1 MRKVYLLITS
11 ALLLL
16 GSSTLWAATVATVDG
31 EEFDNIGTAISAWS
45 EQGKTTLTLL
55 SDCEYNASSYIY
67 PWGSKILDLNGKTLT
82 WSLATD
88 YACYYN
94 EDGLTVT
101 DNDSQHKGELRFNAD
116 WGIQN
121 YGSSSATTLNIS
133 NCKVTGRGT
142 VKTNP
147 SNGSKYGVGSVLYC
161 TIGTIN
167 IENAEIVSTNSYAAI
182 RLSRGICNITGESTI
197 VSESSEPNVEIQ
209 VVSVYGSD
217 SSEDENYSVLNLEQ
231 NSKLINKSNNGASY
245 GVTVIQNSNKHAYGV
260 VVNIDGKVYGRNAMT
275 VLGNIKD
282 IPGLNGVPWDANIV
296 KVNIGST
303 AEMLSSID
311 GGESIYENGTVLY
324 VAGYADWTIKGKL
337 MGGSPIHAK
346 SGTLNIDNAT
356 ITATRDFYTPIEY
369 NGSGCEPTGNAIAIE
384 SNGGY
389 AGKVQINI
397 TNGSTIASTA
407 GYAVEEG
414 VVCKKTTTNNC
425 DQVTQQIGLTVTDG
439 AEGTNAFAGAKG
451 TMVFSDSFAQALRD
465 GSINVD
471 ESQTQW
477 VQNAITSG
485 KYSAMPE
492 VVADG
497 YMVAFTGDV
506 LFPYEVV
513 KKEDDP
519 GITDITSITED
530 RVIEG
535 DFTVEQGKALIV
547 RTGKILEIQ
556 GKLNIGQNVNWP
568 SQVTVEPG
576 ATLIV
581 KDGIEIKASN
591 VDNALLI
598 KADSENGTGSLL
610 YSSAAPVTLPEGTV
624 ELYMYAKD
632 NGDGTYTWQ
641 HFGLPVMDMPV
652 PTISKTAAAMYN
664 DWNNGWAPSSSAA
677 IIAKGPWFGYNTTTN
692 APAKGAMYKFTGAIV
707 GNENADLYLE
717 RYGYYCFANSYTSR
731 LSIKKLV
738 ETVNANDQTDGSVWV
753 YDASKTPAHF
763 DIYYQAEVDDD
774 DFVDGGLAPMQAFF
788 VKNDKGASTSITL
801 NYINDVY
808 KFIPNSGDTRASD
821 ADLNGGKITL
831 SDGKEAATLTIREA
845 ARFSDEIEKGYDV
858 VQMETGMI
866 QIYALQGEYKLS
878 AIATNN
884 IDSKEIEI
892 LTKGETEYTLTFSNI
907 KGNGFKLTDLASG
920 AEIEVGEGKTYSFTA
935 ASNSTIR
942 RFKLGEG
949 EVSANEAEANSA
961 VNIWAADGN
970 VFVANNEA
978 AADIEIYNLSG
989 VKVAGAA
996 ANGEALQSVAI
1007 NSLASGVYIVR
1018 VGEASAKVVK

>member
-31 EEFDNIGTAISAWS
+31 VEFETIDAAISAWS
-45 EQGKTTLTLL
+45 GQGKTTLTLL
-55 SDCEYNASSYIY
+55 DNCVYDAGSSYCDLY
-67 PWGSKILDLNGKTLT
+67 GTKTLDLNDKTLT
-82 WSLATD
+82 WISANDVCIYSNNNGVLNIVGNSGSYNGKLILNTDKYGLCTYDGNAT
-88 YACYYN
+88 
-94 EDGLTVT
+94 
-101 DNDSQHKGELRFNAD
+101 
-116 WGIQN
+116 I
-121 YGSSSATTLNIS
+121 NIS
-133 NCKVTGRGT
+133 NC
-142 VKTNP
+142 
-147 SNGSKYGVGSVLYC
+147 
-161 TIGTIN
+161 
-167 IENAEIVSTNSYAAI
+167 IVSGTGVAVALMYA
-182 RLSRGICNITGESTI
+182 GVVNVKGESI
-197 VSESSEPNVEIQ
+197 VMSGRDKESY
-209 VVSVYGSD
+209 VVSMLGSND
-217 SSEDENYSVLNLEQ
+217 PKDANYSVLNVEQ
-231 NSKLINKSNNGASY
+231 KSKLINTTNTSGSY
-245 GVTVIQNSNKHAYGV
+245 GVVVHNTSNKHAYGV

-282 IPGLNGVPWDANIV
+282 IPGLNGVPGDANIV

-356 ITATRDFYTPIEY
+356 ITATREFYSPIEY

-407 GYAVEEG
+407 GYAIEEG
-414 VVCKKTTTNNC
+414 VVCKKTATDNC

-465 GSINVD
+465 GSFDAGTGV
-471 ESQTQW
+471 EW

-506 LFPYEVV
+506 MFPYEVV
-513 KKEDDP
+513 LKNDDS

-547 RTGKILEIQ
+547 RTGKTLEIQ

-664 DWNNGWAPSSSAA
+664 DWNNGWAPSNSAA
-677 IIAKGPWFGYNTTTN
+677 IIVKGPWFGYNTTTN

-707 GNENADLYLE
+707 GNENADFYLE

-731 LSIKKLV
+731 LSIKNLV

-788 VKNDKGASTSITL
+788 VKNDKGASTTITL

-831 SDGKEAATLTIREA
+831 SDGKESATLTIREA
-845 ARFSDEIEKGYDV
+845 ARYSDEIEKGSDV

-884 IDSKEIEI
+884 IESKEIEI
-892 LTKGETEYTLTFSNI
+892 LTKGETEYTLTFSNM

-920 AEIEVGEGKTYSFTA
+920 AEIEVGEGKTYTFTA
-935 ASNSTIR
+935 AANSTIR

-970 VFVANNEA
+970 LFVANNEA

-996 ANGEALQSVAI
+996 ANGEALQAVAI

>member
-11 ALLLL
+11 VLLLL

-31 EEFDNIGTAISAWS
+31 EEFETIDAAISAWKAS
-45 EQGKTTLTLL
+45 GKTTLTLL
-55 SDCEYNASSYIY
+55 ADCEYNASSYIY
-67 PWGSKILDLNGKTLT
+67 PWGNKTLDLNGKTLT
-82 WSLATD
+82 WSLATN
-88 YACYYN
+88 YPCYIN

-101 DNDSQHKGELRFNAD
+101 DNDSQHKGELRFNAN

-121 YGSSSATTLNIS
+121 FGSTSATTLNIS
-133 NCKVTGRGT
+133 NCKVSGTGCLVYET
-142 VKTNP
+142 T
-147 SNGSKYGVGSVLYC
+147 GVA
-161 TIGTIN
+161 N
-167 IENAEIVSTNSYAAI
+167 IDNAELASSGLQVIKVTKGTLNVTGKSVITSERNEESYAIAV
-182 RLSRGICNITGESTI
+182 LGSST
-197 VSESSEPNVEIQ
+197 PA
-209 VVSVYGSD
+209 D
-217 SSEDENYSVLNLEQ
+217 ANYSVVNIGEDSKVINKTNTDGSYAVVVFQ
-231 NSKLINKSNNGASY
+231 NSE
-245 GVTVIQNSNKHAYGV
+245 KHAYGV

-282 IPGLNGVPWDANIV
+282 IPGLNGVPGDANIV

-311 GGESIYENGTVLY
+311 GGESIYEDGTVLY

-465 GSINVD
+465 GSIDAGTGV
-471 ESQTQW
+471 EW

-506 LFPYEVV
+506 MFPYEVV
-513 KKEDDP
+513 LKEDDP

-535 DFTVEQGKALIV
+535 DFSVEQGKALIV
-547 RTGKILEIQ
+547 RTGKTLEIQ

-581 KDGIEIKASN
+581 KDGIEINASN

-641 HFGLPVMDMPV
+641 HFGLPVMDVPV

-664 DWNNGWAPSSSAA
+664 DWNNGWAPSNSAA

-707 GNENADLYLE
+707 GNENADFYLE

-731 LSIKKLV
+731 LSIKNLV

-788 VKNDKGASTSITL
+788 VKNDKGASTTITL

-920 AEIEVGEGKTYSFTA
+920 AEIEVGEGKTYTFTA
-935 ASNSTIR
+935 AANSTIR

-978 AADIEIYNLSG
+978 AADIEIYDLSG

-996 ANGEALQSVAI
+996 ANGEALQAVAI

>member
-11 ALLLL
+11 ALMLLS
-16 GSSTLWAATVATVDG
+16 SSTLWAADVATVDG
-31 EEFDNIGTAISAWS
+31 KEFDNIGTAISEWS
-45 EQGKTTLTLL
+45 KEGKTTLTLL
-55 SDCEYNASSYIY
+55 ADCEYDAVNSYCDLY
-67 PWGSKILDLNGKTLT
+67 GTKTLDLNDKTLT
-82 WSLATD
+82 WKSTNRVCIYSNNNGVLNIVD
-88 YACYYN
+88 NSGSYN
-94 EDGLTVT
+94 GKLIFDT
-101 DNDSQHKGELRFNAD
+101 DNYGLCTYDGNAT
-116 WGIQN
+116 I
-121 YGSSSATTLNIS
+121 NIS
-133 NCKVTGRGT
+133 NC
-142 VKTNP
+142 
-147 SNGSKYGVGSVLYC
+147 
-161 TIGTIN
+161 
-167 IENAEIVSTNSYAAI
+167 IVSGTGVAVVRMIAGVVNVK
-182 RLSRGICNITGESTI
+182 GESI
-197 VSESSEPNVEIQ
+197 VMSGRDEESY
-209 VVSVYGSD
+209 VVAMLGSD
-217 SSEDENYSVLNLEQ
+217 DPKDANYSVLNVEQ
-231 NSKLINKSNNGASY
+231 KSKLINTTNTDGSY
-245 GVTVIQNSNKHAYGV
+245 GVVVFNNGNKHAYGV

-282 IPGLNGVPWDANIV
+282 IPGLNGVPGDANIV

-311 GGESIYENGTVLY
+311 GGESIYEDGTVLY

-465 GSINVD
+465 GSIDAGTGV
-471 ESQTQW
+471 EW

-506 LFPYEVV
+506 MFPYEVV
-513 KKEDDP
+513 LKEDDP

-547 RTGKILEIQ
+547 RTGKTLEIQ

-581 KDGIEIKASN
+581 KDGIEINASN

-598 KADSENGTGSLL
+598 KADNENGTGSLL

-641 HFGLPVMDMPV
+641 HFGLPVMDVPV

-664 DWNNGWAPSSSAA
+664 DWNNGWAPSNSAA

-707 GNENADLYLE
+707 GNENADFYLE

-731 LSIKKLV
+731 LSIKNLV

-788 VKNDKGASTSITL
+788 VKNDKGASTTITL

-935 ASNSTIR
+935 AANSTIR

-996 ANGEALQSVAI
+996 ANGEALQAVAI

>member
-1 MRKVYLLITS
+1 MLLS
-11 ALLLL
+11 
-16 GSSTLWAATVATVDG
+16 SSTLWAADVATVDG
-31 EEFDNIGTAISAWS
+31 KEFDNIGTAISEWS
-45 EQGKTTLTLL
+45 KEGKTTLTLL
-55 SDCEYNASSYIY
+55 ADCEYDAVNSYCDLY
-67 PWGSKILDLNGKTLT
+67 GTKTLDLNDKTLT
-82 WSLATD
+82 WKSTNRVCIYSNNNGVLNIVD
-88 YACYYN
+88 NSGSYN
-94 EDGLTVT
+94 GKLIFDT
-101 DNDSQHKGELRFNAD
+101 DNYGLCTYDGNAT
-116 WGIQN
+116 I
-121 YGSSSATTLNIS
+121 NIS
-133 NCKVTGRGT
+133 NC
-142 VKTNP
+142 
-147 SNGSKYGVGSVLYC
+147 
-161 TIGTIN
+161 
-167 IENAEIVSTNSYAAI
+167 IVSGTGVAVVRMIAGVVNVK
-182 RLSRGICNITGESTI
+182 GESI
-197 VSESSEPNVEIQ
+197 VMSGRDEESY
-209 VVSVYGSD
+209 VVAMLGSD
-217 SSEDENYSVLNLEQ
+217 DPKDANYSVLNVEQ
-231 NSKLINKSNNGASY
+231 KSKLINTTNTDGSY
-245 GVTVIQNSNKHAYGV
+245 GVVVFNNGNKHAYGV

-282 IPGLNGVPWDANIV
+282 IPGLNGVPGDANIV

-311 GGESIYENGTVLY
+311 GGESIYEDGTVLY

-465 GSINVD
+465 GSIDAGTGV
-471 ESQTQW
+471 EW

-506 LFPYEVV
+506 MFPYEVV
-513 KKEDDP
+513 LKEDDP

-547 RTGKILEIQ
+547 RTGKTLEIQ

-581 KDGIEIKASN
+581 KDGIEINASN

-598 KADSENGTGSLL
+598 KADNENGTGSLL

-641 HFGLPVMDMPV
+641 HFGLPVMDVPV

-664 DWNNGWAPSSSAA
+664 DWNNGWAPSNSAA

-707 GNENADLYLE
+707 GNENADFYLE

-731 LSIKKLV
+731 LSIKNLV

-788 VKNDKGASTSITL
+788 VKNDKGASTTITL

-935 ASNSTIR
+935 AANSTIR

-996 ANGEALQSVAI
+996 ANGEALQAVAI